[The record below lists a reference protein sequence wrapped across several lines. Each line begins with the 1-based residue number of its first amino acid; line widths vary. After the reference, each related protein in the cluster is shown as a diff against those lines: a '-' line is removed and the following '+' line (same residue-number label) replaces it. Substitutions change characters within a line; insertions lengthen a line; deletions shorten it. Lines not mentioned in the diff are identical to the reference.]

1 MKLIPTFCDSNF
13 RGFYTMKEIIRLKE
27 EAHEMA
33 LVKQE
38 TENAD
43 HMIYGFFSFDKHGDI
58 ETARLYSGIPKTEAE
73 FEAIASL
80 ENAHIYAIHRHE

>member
-1 MKLIPTFCDSNF
+1 MKLIPTFCDSSF
-13 RGFYTMKEIIRLKE
+13 HGFDTMQDIIRLKE
-27 EAHEMA
+27 EAHEIA

-43 HMIYGFFSFDKHGDI
+43 HMIYGYFSLDKNGDI
-58 ETARLYSGIPKTEAE
+58 ETARLYSGLPKTEEE

-80 ENAHIYAIHRHE
+80 ENTHIYAIHRHN